1 MKDFLRAVVVIVCI
15 WWINGC
21 ATPVKPQ
28 DKSVAAVGASYYAAV
43 PTYRI
48 GADDSLSINV
58 WQNPSLSV
66 AVPVRPD
73 GKISVP
79 LIGDIDAGGKT
90 PMEVATIIREKLS
103 VFIREPQVTV
113 ILTELRSHEFLSRVR
128 VTGAVQKPVSLPFR
142 QGMTVLDA
150 VLEAG
155 GTNLF
160 AAPDRAAMYRKE
172 NNKTERYDVLLDQIL
187 TAGKLDTNYPL
198 QPGDIITVP
207 ERVF

>member
-1 MKDFLRAVVVIVCI
+1 MKDFLRAIVVIICL

-21 ATPVKPQ
+21 ASPVAPT
-28 DKSVAAVGASYYAAV
+28 DHGPAAVNESYYAAV

-48 GADDSLSINV
+48 GADDALKINV
-58 WQNPSLSV
+58 WQNDSLSV

-79 LIGDIDAGGKT
+79 LIGDIEAGGKT
-90 PMEVATIIREKLS
+90 PMEVAATIREKLS

-113 ILTELRSHEFLSRVR
+113 ILTDLKSHEFLSRVR

-155 GTNLF
+155 GTNQF
-160 AAPDRAAMYRKE
+160 AAPDRAALYRRIDE
-172 NNKTERYDVLLDQIL
+172 KTERYDIMLGQIL
-187 TAGKLDTNYPL
+187 TSGQLETNYRL

>member
-1 MKDFLRAVVVIVCI
+1 MKDLLRAIVVILCL

-21 ATPVKPQ
+21 ASPVKPQ
-28 DKSVAAVGASYYAAV
+28 NVSVAAVTETYYAAV

-58 WQNPSLSV
+58 WQNPALSV
-66 AVPVRPD
+66 DVPVRPD

-79 LIGDIDAGGKT
+79 LIGDIVAGGKT
-90 PMEVATIIREKLS
+90 PMEVATTIREKLS

-160 AAPDRAAMYRKE
+160 AAPDRAALYRKTNE
-172 NNKTERYDVLLDQIL
+172 KTDRYDVLLDQIL

>member
-1 MKDFLRAVVVIVCI
+1 
-15 WWINGC
+15 
-21 ATPVKPQ
+21 
-28 DKSVAAVGASYYAAV
+28 
-43 PTYRI
+43 
-48 GADDSLSINV
+48 
-58 WQNPSLSV
+58 
-66 AVPVRPD
+66 
-73 GKISVP
+73 
-79 LIGDIDAGGKT
+79 
-90 PMEVATIIREKLS
+90 MEVATTIREKLS

-160 AAPDRAAMYRKE
+160 AAPDRAALYRKTNE
-172 NNKTERYDVLLDQIL
+172 KTDRYDVLLDQIL